1 MMNDLER
8 RQLGCALSAL
18 TVFRG
23 VLRHAPMQALLAY
36 LNGNGPAYQRMSDY
50 GAFVAS
56 LAEDDTNFSVFLRR
70 AVYTDEN
77 PYVIGTAKKK
87 PLSASLKKN
96 ALAELAL
103 FSRLTRLTTEDLIS
117 ADENTCDA
125 STCTANVC
133 DASACSDIAYIP
145 VFENTPVDFTAAYEK
160 RLACIGQYGYGIF
173 AQAKMFRVAGEEI
186 VPVEAADEIEVE
198 RFVGYEEERRQVFDN
213 TRALVEGK
221 PAANVLLFGD
231 AGTGKSSTVKACANY
246 FADQGVR
253 LIELRKDQLFSLSSV
268 MGRIS
273 ENPLKFII
281 FIDDLSFNKNDD
293 CFSMLKAALEG
304 SASAKANNAVIYA
317 TSNRRHIVKEN
328 FSDRA
333 GADDVH
339 HSDTVQELMSLSDRF
354 GLTVYFSKPNKAL
367 YLEIIHKLA
376 EKHGVDVPYAE
387 LDVKAEAF
395 ALAKGSRSPRAAE
408 QFINSLL

>member
-1 MMNDLER
+1 MIQETER
-8 RQLGCALSAL
+8 RQLGCELSAL

-23 VLRHAPMQALLAY
+23 VLNHAPMQALLAY
-36 LNGNGPAYQRMSDY
+36 LNGTGPAYQRMSDY

-56 LAEDDTNFSVFLRR
+56 LSDDNTSFSDFLCR
-70 AVYTDEN
+70 VIYTDEN
-77 PYVIGTAKKK
+77 PYIVGTAQNVS
-87 PLSASLKKN
+87 LSPALRAN
-96 ALAELAL
+96 AEAELAL
-103 FSRLTRLTTEDLIS
+103 FSRLTHLRPEDMELP
-117 ADENTCDA
+117 DG
-125 STCTANVC
+125 
-133 DASACSDIAYIP
+133 YQGYLP
-145 VFENTPVDFTAAYEK
+145 RFENTPVDFAETYAE
-160 RLACIGQYGYGIF
+160 RLAHIGRYGYGVF
-173 AQAKMFRVAGEEI
+173 AQAKMFRVADNDEI
-186 VPVEAADEIEVE
+186 VPVAAADEIGLE

-213 TRALVEGK
+213 TQALVDGK

-246 FADQGVR
+246 FADRGVR
-253 LIELRKDQLFSLSSV
+253 LIELRKDQLFSLSAV
-268 MGRIS
+268 MGRIAG
-273 ENPLKFII
+273 NPLKFII

-317 TSNRRHIVKEN
+317 TSNRRHIVKET
-328 FSDRA
+328 FADRA

-354 GLTVYFSKPNKAL
+354 GLTVYFQKPNKAL
-367 YLEIIHKLA
+367 YLDIIHRLA
-376 EKHGVDVPYAE
+376 EKHGVEIPAAE